1 MYHDVRT
8 MAGLWDGLVCG
19 EVSEDVETLAK
30 KSYNHCAISLVLDNV
45 LEDEKTHWIE
55 SYRLRLKIKPD
66 CC

>member
-8 MAGLWDGLVCG
+8 MAGLWDWLVCG

-45 LEDEKTHWIE
+45 LEDEKTE
-55 SYRLRLKIKPD
+55 DFLL
-66 CC
+66 